1 MINIVIPLNPVTK
14 KNSQKIR
21 RRRNGQQYISAS
33 DAFYEY
39 QENAQQYLLIPPNLR
54 GKFPIDYPVNV
65 KEVFYMKDARRCDLT
80 NLEEAIDDVLVH
92 YHILKDDNYR
102 IVQSHDGSRV
112 YIDRENPRTEITIT
126 KGDINE
132 WLKTKRS
139 SSLSNGMVR

>member
-33 DAFYEY
+33 DAFIEY

-65 KEVFYMKDARRCDLT
+65 KAVFYMKDARRCDLT

-132 WLKTKRS
+132 
-139 SSLSNGMVR
+139 